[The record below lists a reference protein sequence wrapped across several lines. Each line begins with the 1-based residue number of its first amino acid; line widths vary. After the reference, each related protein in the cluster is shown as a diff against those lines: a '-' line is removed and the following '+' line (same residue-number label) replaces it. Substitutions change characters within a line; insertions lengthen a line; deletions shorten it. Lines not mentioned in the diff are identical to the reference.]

1 MQVQYDVSNE
11 TCVVRRVSSV
21 APCGDSRGSLV
32 KDEAPQDEACYVKRA
47 ETHSLWLTAVI
58 LAVTVK
64 VALTFSSCR
73 TMYCVNCIVE
83 GYHMSLRVLFHQ
95 KEWLHQ
101 CKLHVQYADYSVQS
115 KAVQRQCPHHC
126 FSMSG
131 SCT

>member
-32 KDEAPQDEACYVKRA
+32 KDEAPQDEAYYVKRA
-47 ETHSLWLTAVI
+47 ETQSLWLTAVI
-58 LAVTVK
+58 L

-73 TMYCVNCIVE
+73 TMYYVNRIVE

-101 CKLHVQYADYSVQS
+101 CNKLHVQYADYSVQS